1 MSNDNINME
10 NLYEQLLPKV
20 KYGLNKNKSKYSS
33 TVKHIIAK
41 LHVYDRYTQ
50 MRIEEIRT
58 LATFSD
64 QDLFTWSTW
73 DWKWGTKLFIQDEK
87 ES

>member
-33 TVKHIIAK
+33 TVKYIIAK

-50 MRIEEIRT
+50 MTIEEIRT
-58 LATFSD
+58 LATFSG
-64 QDLFTWSTW
+64 QDLFTWSTF
-73 DWKWGTKLFIQDEK
+73 DWKWGNKLFKQDEK

>member
-1 MSNDNINME
+1 ME

-20 KYGLNKNKSKYSS
+20 KYGLNKNKATYSS

-50 MRIEEIRT
+50 MTIEEIRT

-64 QDLFTWSTW
+64 QDLFTWSTF
-73 DWKWGTKLFIQDEK
+73 DWKWGNKLFKQDEEK
-87 ES
+87 KS

>member
-1 MSNDNINME
+1 ME

-20 KYGLNKNKSKYSS
+20 KYGLTSYSS

-50 MRIEEIRT
+50 MTIEEIRT

-64 QDLFTWSTW
+64 QDLFTWSTF
-73 DWKWGTKLFIQDEK
+73 DWKWGNKLFKQDEEK